1 MYCCINAKNF
11 IFDITDAQNINIGDV
26 SDREKLIEEL
36 KCFSFEWFLDHVYPD
51 AAFPHHHKHF
61 GQVRLWVSSYKFTKP
76 NLLLTYFSIHHSYFF
91 DRFKVWSQIFALS
104 LQEKMEALPE

>member
-61 GQVRLWVSSYKFTKP
+61 GQVRLYLSTYKFTQP
-76 NLLLTYFSIHHSYFF
+76 ILFIAYIFF
-91 DRFKVWSQIFALS
+91 NSPFLFFR
-104 LQEKMEALPE
+104 